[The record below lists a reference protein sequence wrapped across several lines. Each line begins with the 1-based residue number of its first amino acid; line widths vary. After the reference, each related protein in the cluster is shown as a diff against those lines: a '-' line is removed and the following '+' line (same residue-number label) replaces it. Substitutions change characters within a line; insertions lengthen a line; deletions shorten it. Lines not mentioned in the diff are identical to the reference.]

1 MLSDMRRKKI
11 IQRTA
16 IIVAALAVVVTIV
29 VVVVMLLKDKGN
41 DEPDVV
47 VDNPQI
53 SSEPMEG
60 GVPTTPTPEA
70 TPIEKDKTE
79 GRALLGSELVSILGN
94 MEEGKTYIVTSDD
107 FSDPEKLLT
116 TQEDMYRR
124 YLIMEDG
131 SVMYDANGNPLSLM
145 CYGQVTEGTTLVY
158 TAAGMYMA
166 EGGLV
171 NEDIVLDVHRVDENG
186 SIKEETEPYVLQK
199 SVNEWEGNTGESMG
213 GITVDEAS
221 LYREIVVSDAAG
233 NPIGYA
239 YLPESAY
246 TAATAKGSGREA
258 ATVTQAA
265 ETPAPEASE

>member
-1 MLSDMRRKKI
+1 MLSDMKRRQV

-16 IIVAALAVVVTIV
+16 IIIAALAVVVTIV

-41 DEPDVV
+41 EEPEVV

-53 SSEPMEG
+53 SSEPMDG
-60 GVPTTPTPEA
+60 GVPTTPTPEV
-70 TPIEKDKTE
+70 TPVDIDKTE

-94 MEEGKTYIVTSDD
+94 MEEGKTYIVTNDD
-107 FSDPEKLLT
+107 FSDPDKLLT

-131 SVMYDANGNPLSLM
+131 TVMYDANGNPLSLM

-186 SIKEETEPYVLQK
+186 QIKEETEPYVLQK
-199 SVNEWEGNTGESMG
+199 AVNEWAGNTGDSMG
-213 GITVDEAS
+213 GITVDESS

-239 YLPESAY
+239 YLPEAAY
-246 TAATAKGSGREA
+246 SAATAKGSGRDPQVTAAPTEA
-258 ATVTQAA
+258 
-265 ETPAPEASE
+265 PASESGE